1 MQQHLKSSFPEIG
14 EFLFLSIYV
23 IRLIKISSGKIPFEV
38 KKMINKRRIG
48 TSELYA
54 SELGLGCMSLS
65 PDLGKE
71 NESIVRTALDHGIN
85 YFDTADLYNFGWN
98 EELIGKLLK
107 DVRHDI
113 ILATKGG
120 NDWNEAKDSW
130 NWNPS
135 KKYIKSALKES
146 LRRLQTDYI
155 DLYQLHGGTIE
166 DPMDETIEAFEE
178 LVSEG
183 LIRYY
188 GISSI
193 RPNTIQYYAEHSNI
207 QSVMMQYSLLDRRP
221 EELFPYLK
229 SKEISVVARGPVAKG
244 WLSEK
249 AFEKNLD
256 EMFLSFNG
264 KDIQQKLEKVK
275 TIIPQDEKLT
285 QTALKFILSHSVV
298 ATAAAGASS
307 TEQLLE
313 NINTFKSPGMTE
325 SERKEL
331 EALFPAE
338 TYEAHRK

>member
-1 MQQHLKSSFPEIG
+1 
-14 EFLFLSIYV
+14 
-23 IRLIKISSGKIPFEV
+23 
-38 KKMINKRRIG
+38 MINKRRIG

-71 NESIVRTALDHGIN
+71 NENIVRTALDHGIN
-85 YFDTADLYNFGWN
+85 YFDTADLYHFGWN
-98 EELIGKLLK
+98 EELVGKLLK
-107 DVRHDI
+107 DVRSDI

-120 NDWNEAKDSW
+120 NDWNDSKDSW
-130 NWNPS
+130 TWNPS
-135 KKYIKSALKES
+135 KKYIKSALKDS

-155 DLYQLHGGTIE
+155 DLYQLHGGTID

-193 RPNTIQYYAEHSNI
+193 RPNTISYYAEHSNI

-249 AFEKNLD
+249 VFQKNSED
-256 EMFLSFNG
+256 SYLSFKG
-264 KDIQQKLEKVK
+264 YDIQQKLEKLK
-275 TIIPQDEKLT
+275 TIIQQDEELS
-285 QTALKFILSHSVV
+285 QTALKFILSHPVV

-313 NINTFKSPGMTE
+313 NINTFHSSGLTE
-325 SERKEL
+325 SEKKEL
-331 EALFPAE
+331 EILFPAE
-338 TYEAHRK
+338 IYEAHRA